1 MTTKPILI
9 VAGEPNS
16 IFFEIFLKSLQKKEI
31 RAIKNPIIII
41 GNKNLLLIH
50 MKKIKIK
57 FKINEIDKD
66 HFYYKKINNNQINII
81 NVNFAFNKP
90 FGKITTK
97 SNEYIEESI
106 DLALKLIKKYKFKT
120 LINGPISKT
129 HFLKK
134 YPGMTEYFA
143 QKVSKVG
150 KEVMLIY
157 NKKLSV
163 SPLTTHL
170 PLRKIFKKIT
180 KKNITKHIKTID
192 NFYKKIFKKKTLHW
206 SYWLKSS
213 LRNHRTILRG

>member
-90 FGKITTK
+90 FAK
-97 SNEYIEESI
+97 
-106 DLALKLIKKYKFKT
+106 
-120 LINGPISKT
+120 
-129 HFLKK
+129 
-134 YPGMTEYFA
+134 
-143 QKVSKVG
+143 
-150 KEVMLIY
+150 
-157 NKKLSV
+157 
-163 SPLTTHL
+163 
-170 PLRKIFKKIT
+170 
-180 KKNITKHIKTID
+180 
-192 NFYKKIFKKKTLHW
+192 
-206 SYWLKSS
+206 
-213 LRNHRTILRG
+213 